1 MSQDRAILAVDG
13 DLELDRAALLR
24 PTALVAFGFAAGAAV
39 QSSFVLS
46 VAVPALGLVP
56 VWARIV
62 ANVVGVLVL
71 LAGLVVQR
79 VQRADGALAA
89 TPPVVLA
96 SIVGALAR
104 VGVQNLLDVHSPW
117 GGASLIELGLG
128 AVVSMFASSVGVWAM
143 LFSRA
148 TRARIRVAERQAM
161 QIELALA
168 ALEDEEIRVRREVAE
183 GLHATLQQRLVMLVA
198 RLDHLAARLTS
209 TGGWPEDV
217 AELRGVRDEIE
228 QVRARDVREMSRLLY
243 PDQLEVGVVPAIRAV
258 LRRVPTSIATALQV
272 DDVVRAMDDPADP
285 RLTQAERLLAVRV
298 VEESLTNALKHAHP
312 RSVEVS
318 IGHERGALVVQVTD
332 DGGGFDQA
340 QATPSG
346 TARLAERLALTG
358 GGLTVDGRPGDGT
371 TVRAW
376 LPLDAL
382 RRR

>member
-1 MSQDRAILAVDG
+1 MSQDRATVIGDG
-13 DLELDRAALLR
+13 DLELDRAALLW
-24 PTALVAFGFAAGAAV
+24 PSALVAFGFAAGAAV
-39 QSSFVLS
+39 QSSYVLS
-46 VAVPALGLVP
+46 VDVPALGLVS
-56 VWARIV
+56 VWARIA
-62 ANVVGVLVL
+62 ANIVGVLVL
-71 LAGLVVQR
+71 LAGLIVQR
-79 VQRADGALAA
+79 VHRADRALAA
-89 TPPVVLA
+89 APPVVLA
-96 SIVGALAR
+96 SVVASLVRVGA
-104 VGVQNLLDVHSPW
+104 QNLLDVHSPW
-117 GGASLIELGLG
+117 GNASLIELVLG
-128 AVVSMFASSVGVWAM
+128 AVLSVFAASVGVWAM
-143 LFSRA
+143 LFSRSMRVR
-148 TRARIRVAERQAM
+148 TRAAERETM
-161 QIELALA
+161 QVEVALA
-168 ALEDEEIRVRREVAE
+168 ALEDEEIRVRRAVAE
-183 GLHATLQQRLVMLVA
+183 GLHSTLQQRLVMLVA
-198 RLDHLAARLTS
+198 RLDQLAVRFTS
-209 TGGWPEDV
+209 TGAVPEDV
-217 AELRGVRDEIE
+217 AVLRGVRDEIE
-228 QVRARDVREMSRLLY
+228 QVRAQDVREMSRLLY
-243 PDQLEVGVVPAIRAV
+243 PDQLEVGVVPAIRSV

-332 DGGGFDQA
+332 DGGGFDKE